1 MSDSMKFHAPALVLL
16 AAGLLAAGPGL
27 SAKSADEKPSRVRV
41 EFSDPDKFTD
51 FRDSIFGTDKG
62 REALVEQFRDC
73 LNDLG
78 RRYVPESRLLEIRFT
93 DIDLAGE
100 YEPWRG
106 PNFDDVRI
114 VKDLYSPRLRFEFR
128 VLDAA
133 SGAVVKAGKENIRDM
148 AFLMNATRLPSH
160 DTIRYE
166 KEMLTDWMRRE
177 FKPAK

>member
-1 MSDSMKFHAPALVLL
+1 MFPTMKLRATALLCLV
-16 AAGLLAAGPGL
+16 AGLFAAGPVL
-27 SAKSADEKPSRVRV
+27 SAKPTEEKASRVRV
-41 EFSDPDKFTD
+41 EFTDPEKFTD
-51 FRDSIFGTDKG
+51 FRDSVFVTDKG

-73 LNDLG
+73 LNDLA
-78 RRYVPESRLLEIRFT
+78 RRYVPEKQMLEIRFT

-114 VKDLYSPRLRFEFR
+114 VKDLYSPRLQFEFR

-133 SGAVVKAGKENIRDM
+133 SGAVVKSGKENIRDM
-148 AFLMNATRLPSH
+148 GFLMNAARLPSH
-160 DTIRYE
+160 DAIRYE

-177 FKPAK
+177 FKPSK

>member
-1 MSDSMKFHAPALVLL
+1 MKFRATAFVGL
-16 AAGLLAAGPGL
+16 AAGLIAAGPVL
-27 SAKSADEKPSRVRV
+27 AAKSAEGKPSPVRV
-41 EFSDPDKFTD
+41 EFSDPEKFTD
-51 FRDSIFGTDKG
+51 FRDSVFGTDKG
-62 REALVEQFRDC
+62 REALVTQFREALDE
-73 LNDLG
+73 LG
-78 RRYVPESRLLEIRFT
+78 RRFVPENRKLEIRFT

-114 VKDLYSPRLRFEFR
+114 VKDLYSPRLQFEFR

-133 SGAVVKAGKENIRDM
+133 SGAVVKEGKENIRDM
-148 AFLMNATRLPSH
+148 SFLMNAPRLPSH

>member
-1 MSDSMKFHAPALVLL
+1 MRIRALALVGLT
-16 AAGLLAAGPGL
+16 AGLIAAGPVL
-27 SAKSADEKPSRVRV
+27 SAKSAEEKASRVRV

-51 FRDSIFGTDKG
+51 FRDSVFGTDKG
-62 REALVEQFRDC
+62 REALVAQFREVLD
-73 LNDLG
+73 DLG
-78 RRYVPESRLLEIRFT
+78 RRYVPENRKLEIRFT

-114 VKDLYSPRLRFEFR
+114 VKDLYSPRLQFEFR

-133 SGAVVKAGKENIRDM
+133 SGAVVKEGKENIRDM
-148 AFLMNATRLPSH
+148 GFLMNAARLPSH

>member
-1 MSDSMKFHAPALVLL
+1 MKTRALALVGLT
-16 AAGLLAAGPGL
+16 AGLIAAGPVL
-27 SAKSADEKPSRVRV
+27 SAKSPEEKASRVRV

-51 FRDSIFGTDKG
+51 FRDSVFATDKG
-62 REALVEQFRDC
+62 REALVAQFRDV
-73 LNDLG
+73 LDDLG
-78 RRYVPESRLLEIRFT
+78 RRYVPENRKLEIRFT

-114 VKDLYSPRLRFEFR
+114 VKDLYSPRLQFEFR

-133 SGAVVKAGKENIRDM
+133 SGAVVKEGKENIRDM
-148 AFLMNATRLPSH
+148 GFLMNAARLPSH

-166 KEMLTDWMRRE
+166 KEILTDWMRRE